1 MKTIFTLV
9 FVSIL
14 STLSGQNPA
23 VNWYFGWNSGIT
35 FTTNPPSLLSGGQ
48 THVYEG
54 CSSISDAF
62 GNLLF
67 YSEGQSVWDRNHN
80 LMPNGTG
87 LSGSFSSTQS
97 CLIFQ
102 SPGIS
107 TDYYIFTSPE
117 ELYPDS
123 FAYSVVDMNMNG
135 GLGDIT
141 IKNVGLLRPSTEK
154 LTAVYHHNA
163 KDVWV
168 IGHKSGSA
176 DFYAWLVNSSGVDT
190 VPVIS
195 TTGIVYSG
203 NYIDGQGYL
212 KVSPCGNKIAAA
224 TTKNGSLE
232 LFDFDDSTGIISNPV
247 LLGTWPGAGMYGPYG
262 VEFSPDNSKL
272 YTFIYSPPIIIQ
284 YDLLAG
290 NTASIIASADTIAV
304 LSGTWGGA
312 LQLGPDSKIYF
323 ARHLSSNIGCIHL
336 PNQQGSSCNLV
347 DSILSISPSPGRPG
361 LPNFLTSYFCSLSV
375 NITDLDVNSDP
386 VNIYPNPATDHLNV
400 VINQQYHACR
410 KIEVIDMYGRLK
422 FSLSVNQT
430 DTEIIESITVDG
442 FQKGVYMLRLVF
454 DKKDVTRKFIVD

>member
-1 MKTIFTLV
+1 MKSAFTLLI
-9 FVSIL
+9 VSFITSL
-14 STLSGQNPA
+14 YGQNPA
-23 VNWYFGWNSGIT
+23 VNWYFGWNAGIT
-35 FTTNPPSLLSGGQ
+35 FNTNPPSLLSGGQ

-80 LMPNGTG
+80 VMPNGTG

-107 TDYYIFTSPE
+107 SEYYIFTSPE
-117 ELYPDS
+117 ELTPDS
-123 FAYSVVDMNMNG
+123 FTYSKVDMTLNV

-141 IKNVGLLRPSTEK
+141 EKNTGLLKPSTEK

-176 DFYAWLVNSSGVDT
+176 DFYAWLVSSSGVDT

-203 NYIDGQGYL
+203 IFTDSQGFL

-224 TTKNGSLE
+224 TMKNNSLE
-232 LFDFDDSTGIISNPV
+232 LFDFDDSTGVISNPV
-247 LLGTWPGAGMYGPYG
+247 LLCTWPGAGTYGPYG

-272 YTFIYSPPIIIQ
+272 YTLLYSPPVIIQ

-290 NTASIIASADTIAV
+290 SNASIIASADTIAI
-304 LSGTWGGA
+304 LPGTWGGA
-312 LQLGPDSKIYF
+312 MQLGPDGKIYF
-323 ARHLSSNIGCIHL
+323 ARHLSSNIGCIHS
-336 PNQQGSSCNLV
+336 PNLQGPSCNLV
-347 DSILSISPSPGRPG
+347 DSVISISPSPGRPG

-375 NITDLDVNSDP
+375 NIADFAVTSEQINV
-386 VNIYPNPATDHLNV
+386 YPNPATDHLNV
-400 VINQQYHACR
+400 VINQQYQPCR
-410 KIEVIDMYGRLK
+410 KIELIDMYGRLK
-422 FSLSVNQT
+422 FSLPVNQA
-430 DTEIIESITVDG
+430 DTEFIESIPVAG
-442 FQKGVYMLRLVF
+442 FQKGVYVLRLVF
-454 DKKDVTRKFIVD
+454 DRKNVTRKFVIN